1 MKVHCD
7 FGVLVLFLIYE
18 IILVVCDFRRTI
30 RACGC
35 LLLLFM
41 RFGCLYLAVGY

>member
-1 MKVHCD
+1 
-7 FGVLVLFLIYE
+7 
-18 IILVVCDFRRTI
+18 LVVCDFCRTI

-41 RFGCLYLAVGY
+41 RFGVCAKLVRLKLGMQVLVC